1 MSAIA
6 AIREGNDEERGTAQQ
21 VIQVIKDDRPDR
33 AEATRT
39 G

>member
-6 AIREGNDEERGTAQQ
+6 AIREGNDEEGGTAQQ
-21 VIQVIKDDRPDR
+21 VIQVIKDDRTSR
-33 AEATRT
+33 AGATRT

>member
-6 AIREGNDEERGTAQQ
+6 AIREGNDEERGTAQH
-21 VIQVIKDDRPDR
+21 VIQVIKYDRTSR